1 VRRNA
6 ALLRE
11 TFKAAHAV
19 AAWRAS

>member
-11 TFKAAHAV
+11 TFEAAHAV
-19 AAWRAS
+19 AARRAS

>member
-11 TFKAAHAV
+11 TFEAAHAAV
-19 AAWRAS
+19 ARRAS

>member
-11 TFKAAHAV
+11 TFEAPHAV
-19 AAWRAS
+19 VARRIS